1 MIQPLLICTDLDRTL
16 IPNGEQLESPQA
28 RPLFCQ
34 LVSNPQITL
43 AYVTGRDKRLVQ
55 KAIAEYE
62 LPVPNFVVADV
73 GSTIYEVK
81 NNQWL
86 RLTDWDEQISM
97 DWQYKTQP
105 DLVPFFT
112 DFDHLKLQ
120 EITKQGLHKLSYYVS
135 LEAELEPIII
145 KIRSKLETEKIQANI
160 IWSIDEKAQIGLL
173 DILPISANKY
183 HAIAYLMKKQNFT
196 LNNTIFSGDSG
207 NDLDV
212 LMSPIKSVLVA
223 NAHLEVKEKVQSAM
237 NQIDLK
243 SSMYIAQGRSSKL
256 NGNYSAGILE
266 GIFHYFPDV
275 QIESKNS

>member
-16 IPNGEQLESPQA
+16 IPNGDEPESPPA
-28 RPLFCQ
+28 RPLFRQ
-34 LVSNPQITL
+34 FVSNPQITL
-43 AYVTGRDKRLVQ
+43 VYVTGRDRILVQ
-55 KAIAEYE
+55 EAIAEYE
-62 LPVPNFVVADV
+62 LPMPNFVIADV
-73 GSTIYEVK
+73 GSTIYEIK

-86 RLTDWDEQISM
+86 RLTDWDEQISV
-97 DWQYKTQP
+97 DWQHKTQP
-105 DLVPFFT
+105 DLVPFFV
-112 DFDHLKLQ
+112 DFDQIKLQ

-135 LEAELEPIII
+135 LEAEIEPIII

-183 HAIAYLMKKQNFT
+183 HAIAYVMKNQNFT
-196 LNNTIFSGDSG
+196 LDNTVFSGDSG

-212 LMSPIKSVLVA
+212 LMSPIKSILVA
-223 NAHLEVKEKVQSAM
+223 NAHLAVKEKIQLEM
-237 NQIDLK
+237 NQLALK
-243 SSMYIAQGRSSKL
+243 NSIYIAKGTSSKL

-275 QIESKNS
+275 QIESTN

>member
-34 LVSNPQITL
+34 LVSNPQIAL
-43 AYVTGRDKRLVQ
+43 AYVTGRDKILVQ
-55 KAIAEYE
+55 EAIAEYE

-73 GSTIYEVK
+73 GSTIYEIK

-112 DFDHLKLQ
+112 DFDQIKLQ

-183 HAIAYLMKKQNFT
+183 HAIAYLMKNQNFT
-196 LNNTIFSGDSG
+196 LDNTFFSGDSG

-212 LMSPIKSVLVA
+212 LMSPIKSILVA
-223 NAHLEVKEKVQSAM
+223 NATLEVKQKMKSIM
-237 NQIDLK
+237 NNNNPVNSI
-243 SSMYIAQGRSSKL
+243 YIAQGDYLKM

-266 GIFHYFPDV
+266 GIFHYFSDV
-275 QIESKNS
+275 QIESKN

>member
-16 IPNGEQLESPQA
+16 IPNGEQPESPEA
-28 RPLFCQ
+28 RSLFRQ

-43 AYVTGRDKRLVQ
+43 AYVTGRDKMLVQ
-55 KAIAEYE
+55 DAIAEYK
-62 LPVPNFVVADV
+62 LPIPNFVIADV
-73 GSTIYEVK
+73 GSTIYEIK

-86 RLTDWDEQISM
+86 RLTDWDEQISV
-97 DWQYKTQP
+97 DWQHKTQP
-105 DLVPFFT
+105 DLVSFFV
-112 DFDHLKLQ
+112 DCDQIKLQ

-145 KIRSKLETEKIQANI
+145 IIRSKLETEKIQANI

-183 HAIAYLMKKQNFT
+183 HAITYLMKTQNFT
-196 LNNTIFSGDSG
+196 LDNTIFSGDSG

-212 LMSPIKSVLVA
+212 LMSPIKSILVA
-223 NAHLEVKEKVQSAM
+223 NAHLEVKETIQSEIE
-237 NQIDLK
+237 QTGLK
-243 SSMYIAQGRSSKL
+243 DSIYIAQGQSSKL

-266 GIFHYFPDV
+266 GIFHYFPDL
-275 QIESKNS
+275 QIESKN